1 MFNILLFLLSMIY
14 VYWAPPRKGKTYS
27 CTDDA
32 LRAMEEFH
40 KKRKK
45 DSNFKGR
52 VFSNY
57 PIKHPKLGF
66 CDVWEPHMCEWPIYD
81 SKIYIDEAYRDYN
94 SRKHKM
100 FSDDEHLF
108 FSTNGHNGNDI
119 NLIAQNPARI
129 DLIIR
134 EMTDTF
140 FYIKK
145 MEIPLVGR
153 PLWFTLDAY
162 LSEDD
167 FKRRHM
173 DKEALYNRTRKIFK
187 AKVANAYNTHHFRK
201 ACDQEPVFVNWG
213 EKLDLDDPI
222 NENEKSRIKTVY
234 DRLCNRVKSQELVSN
249 EQ

>member
-1 MFNILLFLLSMIY
+1 MFNILLFFLSMIY

-32 LRAMEEFH
+32 LRKMEEFH

-45 DSNFKGR
+45 DPDFKGR

-66 CDVWEPHMCEWPIYD
+66 CDVWFPHMCEWPIYD
-81 SKIYIDEAYRDYN
+81 SEIYIDEAYRDFN

-100 FSDDEHLF
+100 FSDEEHLF
-108 FSTNGHNGNDI
+108 FSTNGHNGNNI

-140 FYIKK
+140 FYVKK
-145 MEIPLVGR
+145 TEIPIIGR

-162 LSEDD
+162 LCEDD

-173 DKEALYNRTRKIFK
+173 DPDALYNRTHKIFRP
-187 AKVANAYNTHHFRK
+187 KVAKAYDTHYFRK
-201 ACDQEPVFVNWG
+201 ACDQEPEFINWA
-213 EKLDLDDPI
+213 ENLDLDDPI
-222 NENEKSRIKTVY
+222 NEMEQSKFRNVY
-234 DRLCNRVKSQELVSN
+234 IWLYNKVRSPELVKD
-249 EQ
+249 E